1 MFEVIQNLVEN
12 AANCMGDQNA
22 PRIKVDGR
30 DENGRSTFSV
40 QDNGI
45 GIDPKYHQT
54 IFGLFNKLEA
64 SSEGTGIGLALVKR
78 IVEVHGGQVWV
89 ESEGDGKGSRFCFW
103 IPKQN
108 NTGEEQ
114 S

>member
-1 MFEVIQNLVEN
+1 VLEQE
-12 AANCMGDQNA
+12 
-22 PRIKVDGR
+22 GR
-30 DENGRSTFSV
+30 NTFFV

-64 SSEGTGIGLALVKR
+64 GGEGTGIGLAIVKR

-89 ESEGDGKGSRFCFW
+89 ESEGVGKGSTFYFW
-103 IPKQN
+103 LPQQKN
-108 NTGEEQ
+108 PREERP
-114 S
+114 